1 MKPILLLSVI
11 CLTFMSCSAQSS
23 SDLKVL
29 DIVYREDARGNNLY
43 CKVTPSKLEMNR
55 MGLTEENRNLE
66 LSPSQWDVFVKALQQ
81 IDLPNLA
88 DLEPP
93 SEGRATDRAA
103 TAQLIVKTTTGE
115 YSSSLFDAGTPPEP
129 LEEVIDLIFKIL
141 DEE

>member
-23 SDLKVL
+23 SELKVL

-141 DEE
+141 EEE